1 LPENYADI
9 FLVISENGIIKKE
22 EAEHLG
28 EMARF
33 RNRLV
38 HQYWKVDD
46 AIIWEILV
54 NDRLDITNYA
64 DKILDFLKTP
74 FY

>member
-1 LPENYADI
+1 
-9 FLVISENGIIKKE
+9 
-22 EAEHLG
+22 
-28 EMARF
+28 MARF